1 VERVEV
7 TFLDTHV
14 AVWICINPEMLSD
27 PARSAIEEDDVF
39 VSPMVVLELQ
49 YLYEIGRLKQ
59 GADIVT
65 TKLESDLGLK
75 VSEDSFARVIT
86 SALNE
91 NWTRDPFDR
100 IIVGHARCVNARLVT
115 KDELIQK
122 HYTGAVW

>member
-1 VERVEV
+1 
-7 TFLDTHV
+7 
-14 AVWICINPEMLSD
+14 MLSE
-27 PARSAIEEDDVF
+27 PARLAIEEDDVF
-39 VSPMVVLELQ
+39 VSPMVILELQ

-59 GADIVT
+59 GAEIIT
-65 TKLESDLGLK
+65 TKLKSDLGLT

-86 SALNE
+86 SAVDE

-100 IIVGHARCVNARLVT
+100 IIVGQARCANARLVT

>member
-1 VERVEV
+1 M

-14 AVWICINPEMLSD
+14 AVWVCSNPEMLSE
-27 PARSAIEEDDVF
+27 PARLAIEEDDVF
-39 VSPMVVLELQ
+39 VSPMVILELQ

-59 GADIVT
+59 GAEIIT
-65 TKLESDLGLK
+65 TKLKSDLGLT

-86 SALNE
+86 SAVDE

-100 IIVGHARCVNARLVT
+100 IIVGQARCANARLVT